1 MFNAFA
7 KQIEEHDIL
16 PLELSITRILSKNLK
31 EYFSKRQLSVN
42 AALKLEQ
49 RGLKLKAGQSVSYII
64 TKYKTAGMNRAIP
77 EELAEYAE
85 YDSRRYVELLADTCA
100 TVLSPFGVSKEILLS
115 RGESLLA
122 WT

>member
-1 MFNAFA
+1 VKNNS
-7 KQIEEHDIL
+7 K
-16 PLELSITRILSKNLK
+16 TRASHYSQALK
-31 EYFSKRQLSVN
+31 ESCRLLLKETAFSQCGSEIRAERIGTKSWTI
-42 AALKLEQ
+42 
-49 RGLKLKAGQSVSYII
+49 GLLRYHEVQDS
-64 TKYKTAGMNRAIP
+64 MNRAIP

-122 WT
+122 WA